1 VSEVKQENR
10 FKRYFKETRAEVR
23 KVHWPTRKEARS
35 LTTVVLVITIAMTI
49 FLGVIISPLLRPG
62 WCCSLAEHAGHC
74 GVAIVAVAGIVF
86 AVVCA
91 ASNPGKNKQFHDQVH
106 IEDEQNPPDGPPE
119 VRRKAC
125 GRFRFADDEEDEE
138 PISR

>member
-49 FLGVIISPLLRPG
+49 FLGVIVSPLA
-62 WCCSLAEHAGHC
+62 STLAGALFVQQNTLVLA
-74 GVAIVAVAGIVF
+74 VAAVLAVAGIVTL
-86 AVVCA
+86 AVVL
-91 ASNPGKNKQFHDQVH
+91 
-106 IEDEQNPPDGPPE
+106 
-119 VRRKAC
+119 RRQ
-125 GRFRFADDEEDEE
+125 
-138 PISR
+138 

>member
-49 FLGVIISPLLRPG
+49 FLGLLISPLA
-62 WCCSLAEHAGHC
+62 STLAGSVFVQQNTLAIAA
-74 GVAIVAVAGIVF
+74 VVIVAVAGIIAL
-86 AVVCA
+86 AVVLRH
-91 ASNPGKNKQFHDQVH
+91 Q
-106 IEDEQNPPDGPPE
+106 
-119 VRRKAC
+119 
-125 GRFRFADDEEDEE
+125 
-138 PISR
+138 